1 MGGRSYLHELDP
13 LTPDDVR
20 EFDAEAFAG
29 FPCGPGAPGPCARG
43 DELGPDDAE
52 VGNRELGVLECSLRW
67 ALLLEL
73 PVTLDVDGGAVGP
86 KLRHH
91 PVVLLSQIHAL
102 AAQRALGF
110 PPVL

>member
-1 MGGRSYLHELDP
+1 MSCD
-13 LTPDDVR
+13 
-20 EFDAEAFAG
+20 
-29 FPCGPGAPGPCARG
+29 
-43 DELGPDDAE
+43 DDAE

-91 PVVLLSQIHAL
+91 PVVLLSQIRAL

-110 PPVL
+110 PPVLGRPWHRRRLLPSVTAVNIREVRAWGWLLSE